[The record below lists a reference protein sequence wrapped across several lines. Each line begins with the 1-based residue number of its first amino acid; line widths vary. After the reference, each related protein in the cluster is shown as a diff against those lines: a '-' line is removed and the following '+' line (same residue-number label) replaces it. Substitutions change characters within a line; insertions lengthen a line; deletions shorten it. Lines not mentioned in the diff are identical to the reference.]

1 MPGSRRKSKNAFGSS
16 YTSGA
21 GRRPVS
27 GGVSRFSPAPVK
39 NAGRSTSTRRGTPAR
54 TAPRAAAASNRR
66 GPIRNVAPR
75 GGGRGGQMGYGLPYS
90 NGGGFGG
97 GGGGGFGA
105 GIGAPTEP
113 VAPPKPKVTQ
123 ENFLAGDESLKIQ
136 QAALMK
142 ALQDYTA
149 NNSADVSKYNL
160 DYSKAIDNLGWR
172 APVADDPKTTDI
184 NESMAGAWNL
194 DDENKAS
201 GRAYQNQLNDFAGRG
216 TLQSSLYK
224 EALDGLMRSL
234 NDQLGGIDT
243 AKTNFESDKARELS
257 TYTNENTNA
266 RNLARSDAIA
276 RWAAL
281 YGNL

>member
-1 MPGSRRKSKNAFGSS
+1 MPGSKRKSKNAFGSS
-16 YTSGA
+16 YSTSASTTGMGPRGA
-21 GRRPVS
+21 YKFTPPARSSTASVGNKRPVPKN
-27 GGVSRFSPAPVK
+27 PAPPFRV
-39 NAGRSTSTRRGTPAR
+39 N
-54 TAPRAAAASNRR
+54 
-66 GPIRNVAPR
+66 NVAPHGGGGQVGYNQNYSR
-75 GGGRGGQMGYGLPYS
+75 GGS
-90 NGGGFGG
+90 VGG

-160 DYSKAIDNLGWR
+160 DYGKAVDNLGWR
-172 APVADDPKTTDI
+172 MPVQDDPATPDI
-184 NESMAGAWNL
+184 NEAMAGSWNME
-194 DDENKAS
+194 DENKAS

-234 NDQLGGIDT
+234 NEQLGGIDT

-276 RWAAL
+276 RYAAL